1 MTAES
6 KIIKE
11 LQNREKLMFDG
22 PTYDRLR
29 SVTGFK
35 HDSNIAHVLTRLE
48 NKGFIE
54 RRGKGS
60 CNIHLTE
67 KGRAA

>member
-1 MTAES
+1 MTPEV

-11 LQNREKLMFDG
+11 LQNREKLMFGG

-29 SVTGFK
+29 SITGYT
-35 HDSNIAHVLTRLE
+35 HDSTVAHLLTRLE
-48 NKGFIE
+48 NKGLIE